1 MNLKRIIKEEINKPS
16 ENEYNQAL
24 KDVMTLIPIISHRI
38 LHDENM
44 EHNGENIINL
54 NKEILKKVKMGD
66 DEILDQMWE
75 LAGSAVIKNAIN
87 IITFY
92 TK

>member
-1 MNLKRIIKEEINKPS
+1 MNIKRIIKEEINKPS
-16 ENEYNQAL
+16 ESEYNQAL

-44 EHNGENIINL
+44 EHNRENIINL

-66 DEILDQMWE
+66 DQILDQMWE
-75 LAGSAVIKNAIN
+75 LAGSVVIKNAIN

>member
-1 MNLKRIIKEEINKPS
+1 MNLKRIIREEINKPS
-16 ENEYNQAL
+16 ESEYNQAL
-24 KDVMTLIPIISHRI
+24 KDVMTLIPQISHKI

-44 EHNGENIINL
+44 EHNRENIINL
-54 NKEILKKVKMGD
+54 NKEILEKVKMGD
-66 DEILDQMWE
+66 DQILDQMWE

>member
-1 MNLKRIIKEEINKPS
+1 MNLKRIIREEINKPS
-16 ENEYNQAL
+16 ESEFNQAL
-24 KDVMTLIPIISHRI
+24 KDVMTLIPQISHKI

-44 EHNGENIINL
+44 EHNRENIINL
-54 NKEILKKVKMGD
+54 NKEILEKVKMGD
-66 DEILDQMWE
+66 DQILDQMWE

>member
-16 ENEYNQAL
+16 ESEYNQAL